1 MVSSTDPTRSPQPF
15 DESLDPPPARR
26 QIFCNRTLNLRSI
39 RAIGFDMDYT
49 LVHYRVQEWEQH
61 AYDHLRGRLAAHGW
75 PVEDVRFDHEAVR
88 LGLILDL
95 EHGNIVK
102 ANRFGYVKRAAHGTR
117 PIPHSEQRAL
127 YARTLVD
134 LSESRWHFL
143 NTLFSLSEA
152 CMYAQMVDRLDD
164 GRLTG
169 PMGYA
174 DLYRVVR
181 SCLDEAHLEGQL
193 KAEIMADPDRFV
205 VLDPETPLALR
216 DLREAGKKV
225 LLITN
230 SEYPYTQAMMRYA
243 FDRYLPEGETWR
255 DLFDMVIVS
264 ARKPSFYEHQNPCF
278 EVVDTDGRLL
288 PVLAPE
294 EGGIFLGG
302 NAAGVEASLGLS
314 GDEILYV
321 GDHIFS
327 DVRAGSL
334 LRWRTALVL
343 RELEREVDAIEDFR
357 SQQTELHAMMRQ
369 KERLEHRFSRLRL
382 ARQRLD
388 KGYGPQPEADGP
400 SLDKRMRALREQ
412 LVALD
417 SQISPLARQAGR
429 LVNKRWGPLLRT
441 GNDKSHLARQIER
454 YADIYM
460 SRVSNLLALTP
471 FVYLRSPRGSLPHD
485 PVVVP
490 ID

>member
-1 MVSSTDPTRSPQPF
+1 MAY
-15 DESLDPPPARR
+15 EEALELPPARR
-26 QIFCNRTLNLRSI
+26 RIFCNRTLNLRSI
-39 RAIGFDMDYT
+39 RAVGFDMDYT
-49 LVHYRVQEWEQH
+49 LVHYRVEEWERH
-61 AYDHLRGRLAAHGW
+61 AYEHLRERLAALGW
-75 PVEDVRFDHEAVR
+75 PVQDVEFDHEAVR

-117 PIPHSEQRAL
+117 RVPFGELRKL
-127 YARTLVD
+127 YSRTLVD
-134 LSESRWHFL
+134 LAEPRWHFL

-152 CMYAQMVDRLDD
+152 CMYQQMVDRLDD
-164 GRLTG
+164 GRLEG

-205 VLDPETPLALR
+205 VLDPELPLALR
-216 DLREAGKKV
+216 DLKAAGKKV

-230 SEYPYTQAMMRYA
+230 SEYPYTRDMMRYA
-243 FDRYLPEGETWR
+243 FDRYLPEGMTWR

-264 ARKPSFYEHQNPCF
+264 ARKPSFFEHKNPCF
-278 EVVDTDGRLL
+278 EVVDQQGRLL

-294 EGGIFLGG
+294 EGGIYLGG
-302 NAAGVEASLGLS
+302 HASGVESSLGLS
-314 GDEILYV
+314 GEQILYV

-327 DVRAGSL
+327 DVRVSGSL

-343 RELEREVDAIEDFR
+343 RELEHEVDAVQSFEADQRALF
-357 SQQTELHAMMRQ
+357 SMMEQ
-369 KERLEHRFSRLRL
+369 KEQLEHRFSRLRL
-382 ARQRLD
+382 AMQRLEQ
-388 KGYGPQPEADGP
+388 GYGPQPDADAE
-400 SLDKRMRALREQ
+400 SLERRMRALREE

-417 SQISPLARQAGR
+417 ARISPLAKRGGE
-429 LVNKRWGPLLRT
+429 LVNDAWGPLLRT

-454 YADIYM
+454 YADVYM
-460 SRVSNLLALTP
+460 SRVSNLLSLTP

-485 PVVVP
+485 LATGGSS
-490 ID
+490 